1 MVKEDNIHIKIE
13 LCKDETSG
21 ELKLTTYFDPNAPNF
36 SKDEEGYVWR
46 PTIEERDFFNEAF
59 EFIPNEDQIMGHP
72 LEKRE
77 ERVVAPTPVE
87 PKPQV
92 NVEYRRPETMPP
104 ERREVMPETQ
114 TPINKESK
122 KPWERFSPFEKKDW
136 KKSTDLPPLEK
147 EKTEKE
153 AVFEVTEE
161 ESKPKDIDEI
171 NEGIIAKADDA
182 AIERALKKNVD
193 DDKTIKEVD
202 EQTIIEKVLSQK
214 KKGRWSR
221 NP

>member
-1 MVKEDNIHIKIE
+1 LVKEDNIHIRIE
-13 LCKDETSG
+13 LCKDQISG
-21 ELKLTTYFDPNAPNF
+21 KFNLTTYFDPNAPNF
-36 SKDEEGYVWR
+36 CKDEEGYFWC
-46 PTIEERDFFNEAF
+46 PTIEEKNFLNEAF
-59 EFIPNEDQIMGHP
+59 EFIPNKDHIMGHP
-72 LEKRE
+72 LEKIE
-77 ERVVAPTPVE
+77 EKVVAPRPVE
-87 PKPQV
+87 TKPQV
-92 NVEYRRPETMPP
+92 NVEYRRPEIKPP
-104 ERREVMPETQ
+104 ERREVMPEPQ
-114 TPINKESK
+114 TPVNKEYK
-122 KPWERFSPFEKKDW
+122 KPWEKSSPFEKKDW

-147 EKTEKE
+147 TERK
-153 AVFEVTEE
+153 AVFEVIEE
-161 ESKPKDIDEI
+161 ESKSKDIDEI

>member
-1 MVKEDNIHIKIE
+1 M
-13 LCKDETSG
+13 
-21 ELKLTTYFDPNAPNF
+21 TYFDPNAPNF
-36 SKDEEGYVWR
+36 CKDEEGYFWC
-46 PTIEERDFFNEAF
+46 PTLEERDFLNEAF
-59 EFIPNEDQIMGHP
+59 EVIPNKDQIASYP

-77 ERVVAPTPVE
+77 EKVVVPRPVE
-87 PKPQV
+87 TKPQV
-92 NVEYRRPETMPP
+92 DVEHRRPEIKPQ
-104 ERREVMPETQ
+104 ERREVMPEPQ
-114 TPINKESK
+114 TPVVREYKKQWEES
-122 KPWERFSPFEKKDW
+122 SPFEKKDW
-136 KKSTDLPPLEK
+136 KNSADQPPLEK
-147 EKTEKE
+147 KDKE

-214 KKGRWSR
+214 KKGKWSR
-221 NP
+221 NQ

>member
-1 MVKEDNIHIKIE
+1 M
-13 LCKDETSG
+13 
-21 ELKLTTYFDPNAPNF
+21 TYFDSSAPNF
-36 SKDEEGYVWR
+36 CKDEEGYIWY
-46 PTIEERDFFNEAF
+46 PTTEERAFLNEAF
-59 EFIPNEDQIMGHP
+59 EFIPNKNQIASSP
-72 LEKRE
+72 LEKKE
-77 ERVVAPTPVE
+77 ETVTPRPIE
-87 PKPQV
+87 TKPQI
-92 NVEYRRPETMPP
+92 NVEYRQPEIKPP
-104 ERREVMPETQ
+104 ERRELMPELQ
-114 TPINKESK
+114 TPTSKEHK
-122 KPWERFSPFEKKDW
+122 KPWEKYSPFEKKDW

-147 EKTEKE
+147 PQRE

-182 AIERALKKNVD
+182 AIERALKKED

-214 KKGRWSR
+214 KKGKWAR

>member
-1 MVKEDNIHIKIE
+1 MRLLAKEDNIHIKIE
-13 LCKDETSG
+13 LCKDKTSG
-21 ELKLTTYFDPNAPNF
+21 ELKLMTYFDPNAPNF
-36 SKDEEGYVWR
+36 CKDEDGYFWC
-46 PTIEERDFFNEAF
+46 PTIEERNFLNESF
-59 EFIPNEDQIMGHP
+59 EFIPNKDQTAGHP

-77 ERVVAPTPVE
+77 ERVIAPRPVE
-87 PKPQV
+87 TKPQV
-92 NVEYRRPETMPP
+92 NVEYRRPETKL
-104 ERREVMPETQ
+104 ERRAVMPEPQ
-114 TPINKESK
+114 TPISKEYK
-122 KPWERFSPFEKKDW
+122 RPWEKSSPFEKKDW

-147 EKTEKE
+147 MQRET
-153 AVFEVTEE
+153 VFEVTGE

-171 NEGIIAKADDA
+171 NEGIIARADDA

-214 KKGRWSR
+214 KKGKWSK